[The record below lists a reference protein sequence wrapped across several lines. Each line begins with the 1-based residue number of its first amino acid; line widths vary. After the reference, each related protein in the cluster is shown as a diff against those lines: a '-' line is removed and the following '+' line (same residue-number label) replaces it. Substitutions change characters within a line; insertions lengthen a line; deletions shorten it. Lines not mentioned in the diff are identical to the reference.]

1 MQISIV
7 ATLLVAGVIHL
18 LPLTGVLGWTH
29 LQRLYGLGASTPDL
43 ELLLRH
49 RAVLFGLLGAFLIS
63 AAFRPALQTIA
74 LAAALISVGSFV
86 ALAMRDGLTPELS
99 RVFWIDV
106 VLCAPLCV
114 ALGFSLV
121 RQI

>member
-1 MQISIV
+1 MQYFIV
-7 ATLLVAGVIHL
+7 ATLLIAGVIHL
-18 LPLTGVLGWTH
+18 LPLTGVLGWPH
-29 LQRLYGLGASTPDL
+29 LQRLYGLEASTPDL

-63 AAFRPALQTIA
+63 AAVKPSFQTIA
-74 LAAALISVGSFV
+74 LAAALISVGSFM
-86 ALAMRDGLTPELS
+86 ALALRDGLNSELS
-99 RVFWIDV
+99 RVFWIDA